1 MKVQGENRMEDMT
14 VYKYLKKNGDS
25 DIGDA
30 TFDTEFDCTWYPADG
45 PLDSYDRVL
54 MWMEKGIRYDR
65 EKKGFDMAGF
75 AKEHLDLFKR
85 LSEKYCSRMYQV
97 KGDDD
102 DSIYNAVCAIQCL
115 SSGEFANSAYKW
127 LDREIKGE

>member
-1 MKVQGENRMEDMT
+1 M
-14 VYKYLKKNGDS
+14 
-25 DIGDA
+25 
-30 TFDTEFDCTWYPADG
+30 
-45 PLDSYDRVL
+45 
-54 MWMEKGIRYDR
+54 GIRYDG

-85 LSEKYCSRMYQV
+85 LSEKYCSSMYQV

-115 SSGEFANSAYKW
+115 SSGTFDDSAYEW
-127 LDREIKGE
+127 LDRKIKGE